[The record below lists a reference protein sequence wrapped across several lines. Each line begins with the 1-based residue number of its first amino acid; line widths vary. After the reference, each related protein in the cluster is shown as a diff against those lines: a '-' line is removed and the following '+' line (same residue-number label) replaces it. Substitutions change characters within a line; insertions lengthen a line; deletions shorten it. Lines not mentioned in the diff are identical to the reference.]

1 MGKGGGS
8 KQQVTTTKS
17 DISPELRPYRQEI
30 LGAAQDLFRGGAPAY
45 MSTYVAPSA
54 QTLGALAGMEQAA
67 AGFSPF
73 LQTAEQTL
81 MQNLTGTNPLF
92 QQALQPT
99 IQAAMQPA
107 ISAGRF
113 GSGYAQKAIAEA
125 VAPQVYQA
133 QQAAMGQLPSFY
145 AMSMLPAETQATV
158 GAVREEIERQK
169 LEEAAMEEQYP
180 YASQYGLLSDYANIF
195 AGLPLG
201 SESQAIKPISKPSR
215 LGQLAGFGLQAA
227 GMLGGAGSG
236 SLLSNFAMNMAP
248 SFFGAPSPM
257 GGFGAGGNIFN
268 QGFRR

>member
-30 LGAAQDLFRGGAPAY
+30 LGAAQALFRGGAPAY
-45 MSTYVAPSA
+45 TSTPVAPSA
-54 QTLGALAGMEQAA
+54 RTLGALSGMEQAA

-107 ISAGRF
+107 ISAGRY

-158 GAVREEIERQK
+158 GAVREEIERQQ
-169 LEEAAMEEQYP
+169 LEEAAQEAQYP

-201 SESQAIKPISKPSR
+201 SEGQTIRPISKPSR
-215 LGQLAGFGLQAA
+215 LGQLASIGMQGL

-236 SLLSNFAMNMAP
+236 SLLSNLAMNMAP
-248 SFFGAPSPM
+248 SFFGAPSQRRD
-257 GGFGAGGNIFN
+257 FGSQGNIF
-268 QGFRR
+268 

>member
-54 QTLGALAGMEQAA
+54 QTLGALSGMEQAA

-107 ISAGRF
+107 ISAGRY

-158 GAVREEIERQK
+158 GAVREEIERQQ
-169 LEEAAMEEQYP
+169 LEEAAQEAQYP
-180 YASQYGLLSDYANIF
+180 YASQYGLLTDYANIF

-201 SESQAIKPISKPSR
+201 QEGQTIKPISKPSR

-227 GMLGGAGSG
+227 GILGGAGSG
-236 SLLSNFAMNMAP
+236 SLLSNLAMNMAP
-248 SFFGAPSPM
+248 KAFGAPSPM